1 MGLSVQEPEGAFYMF
16 IDIRPFGMD
25 SLTFC
30 EKMLSEQL
38 IGLVPGIYFGTEG
51 YMRLSYCYADDQ
63 LKEGLDRIE
72 RFIDSLR

>member
-1 MGLSVQEPEGAFYMF
+1 
-16 IDIRPFGMD
+16 MD